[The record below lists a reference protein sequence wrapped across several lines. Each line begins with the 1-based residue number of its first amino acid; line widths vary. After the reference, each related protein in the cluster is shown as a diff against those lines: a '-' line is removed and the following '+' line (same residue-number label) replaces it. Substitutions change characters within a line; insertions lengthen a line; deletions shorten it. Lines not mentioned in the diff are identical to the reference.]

1 MDLRLKKV
9 RSPGWWRGG
18 TLPYLSKAGMC
29 LLVIVFRVLSLK
41 KGPQAPLP
49 KASLSAPSP
58 RTIYILI
65 HLSEILNN
73 QQFFKLFVKDTFHYL
88 ATHITKL
95 ILSLFVCCRCC
106 NYSCEAGFFEII
118 YILEEYDNKR
128 QCENFGGHKWECVI
142 LLRQFRSIK
151 SSCV

>member
-1 MDLRLKKV
+1 
-9 RSPGWWRGG
+9 
-18 TLPYLSKAGMC
+18 MC

-41 KGPQAPLP
+41 KGPPAPLP
-49 KASLSAPSP
+49 MASLSAPSP

-65 HLSEILNN
+65 HLSEILNS
-73 QQFFKLFVKDTFHYL
+73 QQFFKLFVKDTF
-88 ATHITKL
+88 TIWRPSHITKL
-95 ILSLFVCCRCC
+95 ILSLFNCCRCC
-106 NYSCEAGFFEII
+106 CYSCVRFFEII

-128 QCENFGGHKWECVI
+128 QCENFGGHEWECII